1 MFRLICLAIGYFI
14 GCIQSAY
21 VVGKFMRVDIRNYG
35 SGNLGTTNALRVLGK
50 RAGAVTFVCDVMKSF
65 LSFLL
70 CLWLFDSPMAG
81 MYASLGAVLGH
92 DFPFYLHF
100 KGGKGIAVTIGLVF
114 GLSIFVSPYFAACA
128 YGFGIVGVL
137 VSNTI
142 SLGSIFFVSMVP
154 IVSLCLGEPAE
165 MTVALLL
172 MTALALYQ
180 HRANIDRLSHGKEN
194 KFFGKKKTAAPLPRG
209 EKKLQ

>member
-1 MFRLICLAIGYFI
+1 MERILCLAMGYAFGLIQTGYF
-14 GCIQSAY
+14 Y
-21 VVGKFMRVDIRNYG
+21 GKLHSVDLHKYG
-35 SGNLGTTNALRVLGK
+35 SGNVGTTNALRVLGK
-50 RAGAVTFVCDVMKSF
+50 RAGAVTFFCDVMKSF

-70 CLWLFDSPMAG
+70 CVWLFDSPLAG

-92 DFPFYLHF
+92 DFPFYLGF
-100 KGGKGIAVTIGLVF
+100 KGGKGIAVTIGLVL

-128 YGFGIVGVL
+128 YGLGIIGVL
-137 VSNTI
+137 ISNTI

-154 IVSLCLGEPAE
+154 IVSLCLGAPWE
-165 MTVALLL
+165 MTIALAC
-172 MTALALYQ
+172 MAALALYQ

-194 KFFGKKKTAAPLPRG
+194 KFFGKKKKAAPLPRG